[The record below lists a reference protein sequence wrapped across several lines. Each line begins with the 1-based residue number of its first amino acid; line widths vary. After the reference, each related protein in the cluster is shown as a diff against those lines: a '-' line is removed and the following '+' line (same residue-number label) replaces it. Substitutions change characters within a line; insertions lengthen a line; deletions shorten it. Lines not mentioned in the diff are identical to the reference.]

1 MQVVR
6 YVQSFTGE
14 YCSKADSLL
23 ETLLNQCFIKDGID
37 WENAVSIGLD
47 NTNTNVGNY
56 NSIKT
61 RIHEK
66 NKKCP

>member
-37 WENAVSIGLD
+37 WENAVSIDLD

>member
-6 YVQSFTGE
+6 YVHSFTGE

>member
-6 YVQSFTGE
+6 YVRSFTGE

-23 ETLLNQCFIKDGID
+23 ETINQCFIKDGID

-56 NSIKT
+56 NSMKT

-66 NKKCP
+66 NKNCS